1 MGRPGSLLLLLLL
14 AVPLAATGGARAEPA
29 AVAGRWAGAAEAGRA
44 ELVVTPAAR
53 GFTVRLV
60 VGGRRLFDAPFTP
73 TDRQGVHEA
82 AATGLFAILG
92 TRRAP
97 ANPLEGEELV
107 WAREVPGG
115 LVLSRLAIAAGKP
128 MIEQARFVR
137 SGERLVL
144 EIRRLRGEE
153 IEPGT
158 VIELTPAGG

>member
-1 MGRPGSLLLLLLL
+1 MGRPGSLLLPLLL
-14 AVPLAATGGARAEPA
+14 AVPLAAAGGARAEPA

-60 VGGRRLFDAPFTP
+60 VGGRTLFDAPFAP
-73 TDRQGVHEA
+73 SDRPGVHEA
-82 AATGLFAILG
+82 AATGLFAMLG

-128 MIEQARFVR
+128 MIEQARIAR
-137 SGERLVL
+137 SGERVVL
-144 EIRRLRGEE
+144 EIGRLGGEE
-153 IEPGT
+153 IERSP
-158 VIELTPAGG
+158 VIELGRVGG